1 MLAPMTS
8 PYLLGD
14 RAGFTPQ
21 IARLI
26 GMMDYARQTTL
37 QAVQGMSIEE
47 LDLLPEGHG
56 NSAGMLL
63 EHFCAVEVYYQ
74 AASFGTHE
82 NPEDALGERWQA
94 GMNLGR
100 LGREKIKG
108 NPLSYYLHNLAEI
121 RAETLRQLAQKDD
134 AWLDEPLP
142 FWGST
147 GNRHFMWFHVF
158 EDEINHRGQLRLLH
172 KHMPRLKA
180 RGMLGAQ
187 FEPAT
192 TDGRGMICRAVWAG
206 TPAAAAGLQVGDFVL
221 EYDGQDTAQH
231 HFYELPLAQPAG
243 VSSRFRVRRGQE
255 VLELVAE
262 RINAG

>member
-1 MLAPMTS
+1 MDFLIS
-8 PYLLGD
+8 D
-14 RAGFTPQ
+14 REGFTPE

-26 GMMDYARQTTL
+26 GMMEYARQTTL
-37 QAVQGMSIEE
+37 QAVQGMSVAE

-74 AASFGTHE
+74 AVSFGTHE
-82 NPEDALGERWQA
+82 DPEAALGERWQA
-94 GMNLGR
+94 GMDLGR
-100 LGREKIKG
+100 LGREKIRG

-121 RAETLRQLAQKDD
+121 RAETLRQLAERDD

-142 FWGST
+142 LWGST
-147 GNRHFMWFHVF
+147 GNCHFMWFHVI
-158 EDEINHRGQLRLLH
+158 EDEINHRGQIRLLR
-172 KHMPRLKA
+172 KHMPRLTA

-192 TDGRGMICRAVWAG
+192 ADGRGMICRAIWEG
-206 TPAAAAGLQVGDFVL
+206 TPAAEAGFKVGDLVL

-231 HFYELPLAQPAG
+231 LFYELPLAQPAG

-255 VLELVAE
+255 VVELLVE
-262 RINAG
+262 RVKMG